1 MAGLLA
7 REGWALGL
15 LDLSGDEFERA
26 VAGLRQAGAR
36 EVTGYRGDVAAPGF
50 VADAIE
56 DFATRLGGLVL
67 NVASSAGF
75 AAAPQMAAY
84 NVTKAGVIAL
94 SETLASELAGT
105 GVQVSV
111 ARPGFFRTH
120 LLDHM
125 RAPPE
130 ENRLAHQLMDHS
142 GHDPDEAAAALLG
155 AAAAGTLASAN
166 AWTLFGI
173 LFFWQFPHAMAI
185 AWLYR
190 DQFALAD
197 VRVAT
202 VADPSGRTAAILSV
216 LGATALVPVSLV
228 PLATG
233 DAGWIYAAVA
243 TLLAGS
249 YLAASIGFFRS
260 TDDHS
265 ARRLLRSSII
275 YLPGASLALLGAALV

>member
-1 MAGLLA
+1 
-7 REGWALGL
+7 
-15 LDLSGDEFERA
+15 
-26 VAGLRQAGAR
+26 
-36 EVTGYRGDVAAPGF
+36 
-50 VADAIE
+50 
-56 DFATRLGGLVL
+56 VL

-155 AAAAGTLASAN
+155 AAAAGDFYIVWPREYRLA
-166 AWTLFGI
+166 WRLKR
-173 LFFWQFPHAMAI
+173 WFPR
-185 AWLYR
+185 WFLGRVQSFR
-190 DQFALAD
+190 DAQ
-197 VRVAT
+197 VR
-202 VADPSGRTAAILSV
+202 R
-216 LGATALVPVSLV
+216 
-228 PLATG
+228 
-233 DAGWIYAAVA
+233 AG
-243 TLLAGS
+243 
-249 YLAASIGFFRS
+249 
-260 TDDHS
+260 
-265 ARRLLRSSII
+265 
-275 YLPGASLALLGAALV
+275 